1 MNITSRG
8 SSLTD
13 TYPFNNPTNTSKN
26 SLHPQRPVLYIRGDR
41 YFTHPININVS
52 CTYFRR
58 YLGAICLSTLALNDN
73 KTGEVYIIGMAS
85 AVHERIV
92 TRLQEFFKVPNNG
105 VVDDPPILVDGQ
117 ILHYLPGG
125 NGVEAAPDV
134 CVSPNVAFVPK
145 PAVSTVIPSPPGDTD
160 GNSHARI
167 MCEVAV
173 GQDVSRLGQKC
184 LSWMQE
190 PYVRAVIS
198 IKILD
203 PRLNMRE
210 PTTGYFYRTMTAK
223 LYRQGMPTQR
233 WDFGNIKKYSRDP
246 INDPPGCNAPNLAA
260 YQITIPISVIF
271 WDPPSPIPPA
281 YTPAIPP
288 MANIIGKRMLR
299 ESLLVHEIPSEQ
311 SPRLLSSRA
320 LIADQYFLRQQLLAG
335 EPRVAILLFE

>member
-1 MNITSRG
+1 MSRARTSDDIWWARIFDRFDDFLRNYPKLPKNSVTGSNLPLHIGSKVTIKNYNTFLHNYG
-8 SSLTD
+8 SSGYKFWFQL
-13 TYPFNNPTNTSKN
+13 N
-26 SLHPQRPVLYIRGDR
+26 S
-41 YFTHPININVS
+41 
-52 CTYFRR
+52 
-58 YLGAICLSTLALNDN
+58 DN

-288 MANIIGKRMLR
+288 MANIIGNNFVIDLYRIQQ
-299 ESLLVHEIPSEQ
+299 V
-311 SPRLLSSRA
+311 A
-320 LIADQYFLRQQLLAG
+320 LKART
-335 EPRVAILLFE
+335 